1 MSKELGL
8 IHIYTG
14 SGQGKT
20 SAAFGLVLRALG
32 AGFKVCLI
40 QFMKAGQYSE
50 VKALKEFQ
58 NIKIYQF
65 GRKSFVN
72 LKKPAKI
79 DIDLAEKGLEKVKE
93 VFKSKKYDLVILDE
107 INVAVKFKL
116 LKLPELLKLIKE
128 KPKGLELVLTGRFAH
143 PKVIKLAD
151 YVTEM
156 KEIKHPF
163 KRGVLARRGIDY

>member
-1 MSKELGL
+1 MSKKLGL

-20 SAAFGLVLRALG
+20 SAAFGLAWRALG
-32 AGFKVCLI
+32 AGLKVCLI
-40 QFMKAGQYSE
+40 QFMKTGQYSE
-50 VKALKEFQ
+50 IKALRKF
-58 NIKIYQF
+58 KKASLCQF

-79 DIDLAEKGLEKVKE
+79 DVDLAEKGLEKAQDVL
-93 VFKSKKYDLVILDE
+93 KSKKYNLVILDE
-107 INVAVKFKL
+107 INVAIKFKL
-116 LKLPELLKLIKE
+116 LKLLKLLKLIKE
-128 KPKGLELVLTGRFAH
+128 KPKRVELVLTGRYAH

-163 KRGVLARRGIDY
+163 KRGLSARRGVDY